1 MMPRLMSTR
10 NVLLA
15 LFLLCACRNEAPAP
29 TTKQQQAQQYAATG
43 SALIAK
49 AQREPTNPSA
59 GDWLAEA
66 QTALQK
72 AVELDPEGATDARK
86 NLELIAQ
93 MTSAPPATPPPAD
106 ATPAPAL
113 PTTAD
118 AAAVRNAQM
127 GELFKRGLTLLNSG
141 DKAGSVKVFQQ
152 AVELDPEAL
161 DARMYLGI
169 ALVQARRN
177 SEAVTQFEIARK
189 IDPVKANDYITKGL
203 RLQPDEHNLQLVID
217 SLKMN

>member
-1 MMPRLMSTR
+1 MPTR
-10 NVLLA
+10 TVLSV
-15 LFLLCACRNEAPAP
+15 LFVLSVLSVLSCNKEKPAQP
-29 TTKQQQAQQYAATG
+29 SPAREHAARG
-43 SALIAK
+43 AALIAK
-49 AQREPTNPSA
+49 AQADPTNPSA

-72 AVELDPEGATDARK
+72 AVELDPQGATDARK
-86 NLELIAQ
+86 NLEQIAK
-93 MTSAPPATPPPAD
+93 MTTPPPATPPPAEP
-106 ATPAPAL
+106 TPAPA
-113 PTTAD
+113 TGTVD

-127 GELFKRGLTLLNSG
+127 GEIFKRGLAALNSG
-141 DKAGSVKVFQQ
+141 DKAGAVKVFQE

-177 SEAVTQFEIARK
+177 PEAVTQFEIAKK
-189 IDPVKANDYITKGL
+189 IDPVKANEYITKGL
-203 RLQPDEHNLQLVID
+203 HLQPDEHNLQLVID

>member
-1 MMPRLMSTR
+1 MSTR
-10 NVLLA
+10 NVLSVLSVLFVLA
-15 LFLLCACRNEAPAP
+15 CNPEKP
-29 TTKQQQAQQYAATG
+29 AQQPARDYAAKG
-43 SALIAK
+43 AALIAK

-72 AVELDPEGATDARK
+72 AVELDSQGATDARK
-86 NLELIAQ
+86 NLALIAK
-93 MTSAPPATPPPAD
+93 MTTPPPATPPPAEP
-106 ATPAPAL
+106 ATA
-113 PTTAD
+113 TTTVD
-118 AAAVRNAQM
+118 AAVTVRNAQM
-127 GELFKRGLTLLNSG
+127 GEIFKRGLALLNSG
-141 DKAGSVKVFQQ
+141 DKAGAVKVFQE

-161 DARMYLGI
+161 DAHMYLGI

-177 SEAVTQFEIARK
+177 PEAVTQFEIAQK

-203 RLQPDEHNLQLVID
+203 HLEPDEHNLQLVIQ

>member
-10 NVLLA
+10 NVLSVLSVLFVLA
-15 LFLLCACRNEAPAP
+15 CNTEKP
-29 TTKQQQAQQYAATG
+29 AQQPARDYAAKG
-43 SALIAK
+43 AALIAK

-59 GDWLAEA
+59 GDWLSEA

-72 AVELDPEGATDARK
+72 AVELDPQGATDARK
-86 NLELIAQ
+86 NLELIAK
-93 MTSAPPATPPPAD
+93 MTSAPPATPPPAE
-106 ATPAPAL
+106 AAPAP
-113 PTTAD
+113 TTVD
-118 AAAVRNAQM
+118 AAAARNAQM
-127 GELFKRGLTLLNSG
+127 GEIFKRGLALLNSG
-141 DKAGSVKVFQQ
+141 DKNGAVKVFQE

-161 DARMYLGI
+161 DAHMYLGI

-177 SEAVTQFEIARK
+177 PEAVTQFEIAQK

-203 RLQPDEHNLQLVID
+203 HLEPDEHNLQLVIQ